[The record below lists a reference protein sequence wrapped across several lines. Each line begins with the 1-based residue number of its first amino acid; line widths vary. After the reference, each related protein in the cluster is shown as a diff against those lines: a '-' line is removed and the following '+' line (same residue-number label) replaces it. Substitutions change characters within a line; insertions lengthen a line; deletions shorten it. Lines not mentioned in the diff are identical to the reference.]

1 MTIADIA
8 QIWRQAGVSVIPI
21 RPNRQKKPALDQ
33 WKEYQARIPSLDE
46 VSQWWGNGHP
56 YGIALICGAVSGN
69 LEMTEIEGRAVD
81 NGSLG
86 RILAALQAFGA
97 TEIWDRLVAGYS
109 QQSPSGGLH
118 LLYRIADHLVP
129 GNEQLAKDSD
139 GVILAETR
147 GEGGY
152 VIGAPSPGSCHPSG
166 EGWLLAS
173 GMYGELPTLSWAER
187 TLLHLAIKD
196 ALDQTPLVQP
206 GSGVW
211 SDLPSPN
218 LPSRLPL
225 PSPAGRRESLSPG
238 DDFALRTDWAEILR
252 PVGWRLESVRG
263 GERMW
268 TRPGKNPQDGAS
280 ASTDYEGKPGLYV
293 WSTST
298 GLPTEEPLSKLFVHA
313 FYNFHGNMS
322 AAAQQLARCGFGSK
336 VALPALPS
344 LPGSDDEPGTDEDP
358 GYLPNDSGNA
368 RYLWDKVR
376 GRYLWLTEQK
386 QYYGWDG
393 QIWRADKK
401 STLEH
406 QFLLMAEEKAHQSR
420 GGEDSKVEKRWV
432 NAGNATKIDAAL
444 RCLRTLP
451 GVAKEASEMDPHRHL
466 LNARNGVLNLETGQL
481 QPHEAGLLMTQM
493 LGATFDPQATC
504 PRFEQFMVDVLP
516 DEAMRSYVQRAL
528 GYSLLGDADQRAI
541 FMIYGPSG
549 TGKSTLMEVMRE
561 VLGDYATT
569 APAGTFRATRDK
581 GPSNDLHRL
590 QGKRFVSTSETA
602 DNASFDEDLIKRLTG
617 RDRVSSRELYQEYQE
632 WTPQCC
638 IWLATNHP
646 PKFNSDDDAIWKR
659 AKLVPFLTQF
669 HDREI
674 TDMARKVL
682 CPEADGILNWLLAG
696 LREYLTHGL
705 EEPRQVEEAAID
717 QRVQSDSV
725 ARFVDDRICD
735 GVLLLGTDKKIRANI
750 LHLMYIE
757 WARQAGERPVSNRRF
772 ANRLISNFPFLV
784 QARQEGHAYWQGIG
798 HNPATGILGTIF

>member
-1 MTIADIA
+1 VTIADIA
-8 QIWRQAGVSVIPI
+8 QIWRQAGVSCIPV
-21 RPNRQKKPALDQ
+21 RANGQKRPALGE
-33 WKEYQARIPSLDE
+33 WKTFQARVPSLDE

-81 NGSLG
+81 DGSLS
-86 RILAALQAFGA
+86 RIMSALGVLEA
-97 TEIWDRLVAGYS
+97 TQIWDRLVAGYS

-129 GNEQLAKDSD
+129 GNEKLARDSD
-139 GVILAETR
+139 GVVLAETR

-166 EGWLLAS
+166 KGWLLTS
-173 GMYGELPTLSWAER
+173 GAYGVLPVLSWEER
-187 TLLHLAIKD
+187 NLLHLAIKV
-196 ALDQTPLVQP
+196 ALDQTPLVEP
-206 GSGVW
+206 DSAAWLGLS
-211 SDLPSPN
+211 SPSP
-218 LPSRLPL
+218 S
-225 PSPAGRRESLSPG
+225 GQRESLSPG
-238 DDFALRTDWAEILR
+238 DDFALRTDWAEILE
-252 PVGWRLESVRG
+252 PAGWLLESVRG

-268 TRPGKNPQDGAS
+268 TRPGKNPRDGAS

-298 GLPTEEPLSKLFVHA
+298 GLPTEEPLSKLFVYAH
-313 FYNFHGNMS
+313 YNFNGNLS
-322 AAAQQLARCGFGSK
+322 AAAQQLARRGFGSR
-336 VALPALPS
+336 VTLPTLSS
-344 LPGSDDEPGTDEDP
+344 LPEADNETVTDEDP
-358 GYLPNDSGNA
+358 GYLPNDGGNA
-368 RYLWDKVR
+368 RYLWDRVR

-393 QIWRADKK
+393 QVWQADKK

-406 QFLLMAEEKAHQSR
+406 QFLLMAEEQAYQSQ
-420 GGEDSKVEKRWV
+420 GNADSKMEKRWV
-432 NAGNATKIDAAL
+432 NAGNASKIDAAL

-451 GVAKEASEMDPHRHL
+451 GVAKMANEMDPHRHL
-466 LNARNGVLNLETGQL
+466 LNARNGVLDLETGQL
-481 QPHEAGLLMTQM
+481 QPHEAGLLMTQI
-493 LGATFDPQATC
+493 LGATFDPQAIC
-504 PRFEQFMVDVLP
+504 PRFEQFMIDVLP
-516 DEAMRSYVQRAL
+516 DEVMRSYVQRAL

-569 APAGTFRATRDK
+569 APAGTFKATRDK

-590 QGKRFVSTSETA
+590 RGKRFVSTSETA

-674 TDMARKVL
+674 IDMARKVL

-696 LREYLTHGL
+696 LREYLAHGL
-705 EEPRQVEEAAID
+705 DEPGQVEEAAMD

-725 ARFVDDRICD
+725 ARFIDDRICD
-735 GVLLLGTDKKIRANI
+735 GVLLLGADKQIKANV

-757 WARQAGERPVSNRRF
+757 WTRQAGERPVGNRRF
-772 ANRLISNFPFLV
+772 ANRLTSNFSFLI

-798 HNPATGILGTIF
+798 HNSATGLLGTIF